1 MTTATHRIL
10 PELRTLL
17 RYGGPLVANNLAIA
31 GMNLADTIMA
41 GRFGMADLAAVA
53 VGSSVWFMAFL
64 LSLGLLM
71 AMTPTTAVCFGAGRH
86 REVGA
91 YLRQGIWLS
100 QALVVFIVLIVIKA
114 ESFFHF
120 IGIDPA
126 IVPLSTGYLNAIVWG
141 APAISAYLALRFTS
155 EGVGW
160 TRPIMYIAALG
171 LIVNVIGN
179 YVLMYGKLGLP
190 AMGAVGCGWASA
202 ITMWVMFFSLLYYMK
217 FQPRYRSFELFSRFD
232 WPDRGRLKEI
242 LGLGAPI
249 AVSVL
254 AEAGMF
260 HGAALLVGT
269 MGAVMMAGHQIA
281 INYAATMF
289 MVPLAMHSAITIHAG
304 HANGRGDRSAARF
317 IGFVGI
323 GLCGSIMLM
332 SAITM
337 LIFRGQI
344 VGLYT
349 SDVEVGQLAV
359 GLLFLAAVFQ
369 VSDGLQVGAAGA
381 LRGFRDTRIPGII
394 NVVAYWVVGFPLAW
408 YLGVN
413 LQKGLPGIWI
423 GLIVGLSVCAVL
435 LNWRFW
441 LISKPGAVPA
451 RDGEPMQPDA
461 VRVHQNQDRK
471 YKGSE
476 R

>member
-1 MTTATHRIL
+1 ML

-53 VGSSVWFMAFL
+53 IGSSVWFMAFL

-71 AMTPTTAVCFGAGRH
+71 AMSPMTAVCFGAGKNR
-86 REVGA
+86 RVGV
-91 YLRQGIWLS
+91 YFRQGIWLS
-100 QALVVFIVLIVIKA
+100 QALAVIIVLIVIQA
-114 ESFFHF
+114 ESFFLF

-126 IVPLSTGYLNAIVWG
+126 VIPLSVDYLEAIVWG
-141 APAISAYLALRFTS
+141 APAISAYLAMRFTS
-155 EGVGW
+155 EGVAW

-171 LIVNVIGN
+171 LVVNIIGN
-179 YVLMYGKLGLP
+179 YVLMYGKFGLP
-190 AMGAVGCGWASA
+190 ALGAVGCGWASA
-202 ITMWVMFFSLLYYMK
+202 ITMWVMFFSLLFYMK
-217 FQPRYRSFELFSRFD
+217 IQPRYRPFELFRHFE
-232 WPDRGRLKEI
+232 WPDWARLKEI
-242 LGLGAPI
+242 LGLGGPI

-269 MGAVMMAGHQIA
+269 MSAVMMASHQIA
-281 INYAATMF
+281 INVAATMF
-289 MVPLAMHSAITIHAG
+289 MVPLAMHSATTIHAG

-323 GLCGSIMLM
+323 GLCGAIMLI
-332 SAITM
+332 SAILM
-337 LIFRGQI
+337 LTFREQI
-344 VGLYT
+344 IGLYT
-349 SDVEVGQLAV
+349 TDIEVGQVAV
-359 GLLFLAAVFQ
+359 GLLFLAAIFQ

-394 NVVAYWVVGFPLAW
+394 NVFAYWVVGFPLAW
-408 YLGVN
+408 YLGVV
-413 LQKGLPGIWI
+413 LDFGLTGIWT
-423 GLIVGLSVCAVL
+423 GLIIGLSVCAVL

-441 LISKPGAVPA
+441 MISKPANNIA
-451 RDGEPMQPDA
+451 Q
-461 VRVHQNQDRK
+461 
-471 YKGSE
+471 
-476 R
+476 

>member
-1 MTTATHRIL
+1 ML

-41 GRFGMADLAAVA
+41 GRFGMTDLAAVA
-53 VGSSVWFMAFL
+53 IGSSVWFMAFL

-71 AMTPTTAVCFGAGRH
+71 AMSPTTAVCFGAGKN

-91 YLRQGIWLS
+91 YFRQGVWLS
-100 QALVVFIVLIVIKA
+100 LALAVIIVMIVMQA
-114 ESFFHF
+114 ESFFLF
-120 IGIDPA
+120 IGIDA
-126 IVPLSTGYLNAIVWG
+126 AVVPLSVGYLKAMVWG
-141 APAISAYLALRFTS
+141 APAISAYLAFRFTS
-155 EGVGW
+155 EGVAW

-171 LIVNVIGN
+171 LVFNVIGN
-179 YVLMYGKLGLP
+179 YVLMYGKLGFP
-190 AMGAVGCGWASA
+190 AMGAIGCGWASA
-202 ITMWVMFFSLLYYMK
+202 ITMWVMFLSMFFYMK
-217 FQPRYRSFELFSRFD
+217 KHAHYRPFELFSHFE
-232 WPDRGRLKEI
+232 WPNWTRLKDI
-242 LGLGAPI
+242 LGLGGPI

-269 MGAVMMAGHQIA
+269 MGAVMVASHQIA
-281 INYAATMF
+281 INVAATMF
-289 MVPLAMHSAITIHAG
+289 MIPLAMHSATTIHAG

-323 GLCGSIMLM
+323 GLCGSIMVI
-332 SAITM
+332 SAIVM
-337 LIFRGQI
+337 LTFREQI
-344 VGLYT
+344 IGLYT
-349 SDVEVGQLAV
+349 TDVEVRQIAV

-381 LRGFRDTRIPGII
+381 LRGFRDTRIPGIM
-394 NVVAYWVVGFPLAW
+394 NVFAYWVVGFPLAW
-408 YLGVN
+408 YLGVTLDFG
-413 LQKGLPGIWI
+413 LQGIWI

-441 LISKPGAVPA
+441 KISKMVVVDTDAEPG
-451 RDGEPMQPDA
+451 QPKGVA
-461 VRVHQNQDRK
+461 KHQN
-471 YKGSE
+471 
-476 R
+476 